1 METRANHVVIGAFVL
16 VVVLGLFGF
25 VLWLAKIEI
34 DQEFAYYHVAFD
46 EAVSGLS
53 LGGDVRYNGIPVG
66 AVTAI
71 EIARDDPSKVQVT
84 LEVARETPVRADT
97 VAKLELQ
104 GITGVAFIQL
114 SGGTAASSFWR
125 GGGGGGGPPT
135 PGPNGELPLLQ
146 SERSAIQA
154 FFAGAPELINRAIVL
169 VEAVTKLVNDE
180 NRQAFGNILSNV
192 DDLSSRLAKRGP
204 ELEQMLADLQQ
215 IAGQTN
221 QLMGRL
227 NSLIDGA
234 DATLSVA
241 RGTLSTADGL
251 MEGELRQTLADL
263 SSASQQFEAVGKELH
278 VLVADNREGLTAFSN
293 DGLLELT
300 RFLEEA
306 RVLISAASLLIEDL
320 QSDPAQFLFGDQ
332 GSGFEAE

>member
-1 METRANHVVIGAFVL
+1 METRANHVVIGSFVL
-16 VVVLGLFGF
+16 IVVLGLFGF

-34 DQEFAYYHVAFD
+34 DQEFSYYQVKFE

-53 LGGDVRYNGIPVG
+53 LGGDVRYSGIPVG

-71 EIARDDPSKVQVT
+71 EIAKDDPAKVLVT
-84 LEVARETPVRADT
+84 LEVARDTPVRADT

-114 SGGTAASSFWR
+114 RGGTAAA
-125 GGGGGGGPPT
+125 GPPR
-135 PGPNGELPLLQ
+135 PGPKGELPQLQ

-169 VEAVTKLVNDE
+169 VDAVTKLVNED
-180 NRQAFGNILSNV
+180 NRVAFGKILTNV
-192 DDLSSRLAKRGP
+192 EDLSGRLANHGP
-204 ELEQMLADLQQ
+204 ELEQMLGDVQQ
-215 IAGQTN
+215 IAGKTN
-221 QLMGRL
+221 ELMGRL

-251 MEGELRQTLADL
+251 MEGELRQTLSDL
-263 SSASQQFEAVGKELH
+263 SAASKEFEAVGKELNT
-278 VLVADNREGLTAFSN
+278 LVVDNRQGLTAFSN

-306 RVLISAASLLIEDL
+306 RVLISSATLLIEDL
-320 QSDPAQFLFGDQ
+320 QSDPAQFLFGGQ
-332 GSGFEAE
+332 GGGFEAE

>member
-1 METRANHVVIGAFVL
+1 METRANHVVIGSFVL
-16 VVVLGLFGF
+16 VVVIGLFGF

-34 DQEFAYYHVAFD
+34 DQEFAYSRVTFV

-114 SGGTAASSFWR
+114 
-125 GGGGGGGPPT
+125 GGGSAAAGPPK
-135 PGPNGELPLLQ
+135 PGPNGELPLLR

-154 FFAGAPELINRAIVL
+154 FFAGAPELINRAIIL
-169 VEAVTKLVNDE
+169 VEAVTKLANED
-180 NRQAFGNILSNV
+180 NREAFGNILTNM

-204 ELEQMLADLQQ
+204 ELEQMLGDLQQ

-241 RGTLSTADGL
+241 RGTLSAADSL
-251 MEGELRQTLADL
+251 MEGELRQTLSDL
-263 SSASQQFEAVGKELH
+263 SAASQQFEAVGKELH
-278 VLVADNREGLTAFSN
+278 TLVADNRQGLTAFSN

-306 RVLISAASLLIEDL
+306 RVLISSASLLIEDL

-332 GSGFEAE
+332 GGGFEAK